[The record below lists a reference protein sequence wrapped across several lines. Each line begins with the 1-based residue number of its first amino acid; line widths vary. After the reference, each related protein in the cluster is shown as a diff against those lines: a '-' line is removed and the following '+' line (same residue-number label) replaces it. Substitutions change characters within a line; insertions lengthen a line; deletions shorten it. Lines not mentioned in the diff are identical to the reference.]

1 MKYQR
6 GTLVFDKNELKGG
19 CFVVD
24 MTSIKVTDLEAGMG
38 KLKLEGHLKAD
49 DFFGTDKFTTTC
61 LYINKVGAKGNRVYI
76 VTAVMTIK
84 VITNPVTFEITVKEI
99 PPLQL
104 RYPKKTYKK

>member
-19 CFVVD
+19 RFVVD
-24 MTSIKVTDLEAGMG
+24 MTSIKVTALAGIG

-61 LYINKVGAKGNRVYI
+61 LYFNKIGARGNRVYI

-84 VITNPVTFEITVKEI
+84 GITNPATF
-99 PPLQL
+99 
-104 RYPKKTYKK
+104 